1 MQKTRRPNVYLDL
14 SHLDHDFVHQ
24 RFPGISKMCREFG
37 IDIASDPIPVR
48 PGAHY
53 MMGGVTV
60 DEEGRT
66 TLPGLWAAG
75 EVTSSGLHGA
85 NRLASNSL
93 LEGIVYGVTAGEA
106 ASQAAAR
113 IPDDLRALPLNN
125 PPADAG
131 TERLDLNDIR
141 NTLKSLM
148 WRAVGVRREKGPLEE
163 ARQAIEGWCRL
174 VLPRQFQDPSG
185 WELQNMILVS
195 RLIVEAALL
204 REESRGTHLRA
215 DFPETKDPDWQRHL
229 AFQRA

>member
-1 MQKTRRPNVYLDL
+1 MD
-14 SHLDHDFVHQ
+14 D
-24 RFPGISKMCREFG
+24 
-37 IDIASDPIPVR
+37 
-48 PGAHY
+48 
-53 MMGGVTV
+53 
-60 DEEGRT
+60 EGRT

-106 ASQAAAR
+106 ASREAAR
-113 IPDDLRALPLNN
+113 IPDDLRAIPLSH
-125 PPADAG
+125 PPATGA
-131 TERLDLNDIR
+131 TERLDLSDIR

-148 WRAVGVRREKGPLEE
+148 WRAAGVRREQGPLEE

-174 VLPRQFQDPSG
+174 VLPRQFPDPTG

-204 REESRGTHLRA
+204 REESRGTHLRS
-215 DFPETKDPDWQRHL
+215 DFPETRDPDWQRHL
-229 AFQRA
+229 AFQRSDA